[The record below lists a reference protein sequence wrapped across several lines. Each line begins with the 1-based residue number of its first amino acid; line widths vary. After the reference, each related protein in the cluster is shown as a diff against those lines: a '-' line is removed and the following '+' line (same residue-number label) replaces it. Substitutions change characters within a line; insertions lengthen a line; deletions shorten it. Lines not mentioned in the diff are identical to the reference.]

1 MKKIVLGS
9 LALLLLLLLAAC
21 GSGDE
26 TSGESEEKKV
36 LKVGA
41 TGQSYPNAYK
51 EEDKLVGFDVEVI
64 ETAAKNMGYEVE
76 WTLADFSGIMGQ
88 LDSKRVDTVANDVA
102 VTDERKEKY
111 AFTDPYS
118 KSGTQLA
125 TAKDN
130 NKINE
135 VADFTG
141 GTIAGVL
148 GSNHIEKLTA
158 YDADKNFEIRTYETR
173 EGAKNDA
180 VLGRVEGYVSS
191 KAVLLAET
199 KNRDLELKLV
209 GDPVAEYVVAFP
221 FLKENEELKNLLN
234 DELAK
239 LKEDGT
245 LAKISEKYF
254 GDNIIAE

>member
-1 MKKIVLGS
+1 LKKTLALS
-9 LALLLLLLLAAC
+9 LALIALLLLAAC
-21 GSGDE
+21 GKDSNEATDD
-26 TSGESEEKKV
+26 TKV

-51 EEDKLVGFDVEVI
+51 EGDTLVGFDVEVI
-64 ETAAKNMGYEVE
+64 ETVAKNIGYEVE

-125 TAKDN
+125 TAADN
-130 NKINE
+130 DAIQE
-135 VADFTG
+135 IADFTG

-148 GSNHIEKLTA
+148 GSNHIDKLTA
-158 YDADKNFEIRTYETR
+158 YDTNKDFEIRTYETR

-191 KAVLLAET
+191 KAVLLAEV
-199 KNRDLELKLV
+199 KNRDLKLKLV
-209 GDPVAEYVVAFP
+209 GDPVAEYEVAFP
-221 FLKENEELKNLLN
+221 FTKGNEELRDLLN
-234 DELAK
+234 EELAK

-245 LAKISEKYF
+245 LAEISEKYF
-254 GDNIIAE
+254 GDNIIAD